1 MKNWRR
7 NLLIGVGVALLIC
20 LSVNLVIERAVVNGS
35 SMLPGL
41 ADDQRLI
48 ILTAAYDFTSPQ
60 RGDVIIIHPPVAPEK
75 LWIKRL
81 IGLPGDIL
89 SIQGGRV
96 YLNGVALDEPYIK
109 NKPLY
114 SFGPFTVPAG
124 HYFVLG
130 DNRNNSTDSHYGWT
144 VSRENIVGK
153 AWLCYWPFNQAGIVH
168 AYDITGELAI
178 ADQIGSPATE
188 KQSFSA
194 LNDQSAPSVGN

>member
-7 NLLIGVGVALLIC
+7 NLLIVVGVVLIVC
-20 LSVNLVIERAVVNGS
+20 LSVNLVIERAVVNGG

-41 ADDQRLI
+41 ADDQRII
-48 ILTAAYDFTSPQ
+48 ILTAAYDFTAPQ
-60 RGDVIIIHPPVAPEK
+60 RGDVIIIHPPVAPDK

-81 IGLPGDIL
+81 IGLPGDSI

-96 YLNGVALDEPYIK
+96 YLNSVALDEPYIK

-114 SFGPFTVPAG
+114 SFGPYTIPAD

-144 VSRENIVGK
+144 VTRENIVGK
-153 AWLCYWPFNQAGIVH
+153 AWLCYWPFNQVGIVQ
-168 AYDITGELAI
+168 AYDITGELAD
-178 ADQIGSPATE
+178 AGQTGLPVA
-188 KQSFSA
+188 KNRAFSA
-194 LNDQSAPSVGN
+194 LNDQYAGN